1 MIKSLQKPYFVLRQG
16 EMHNQ
21 PFKQLWRPLKRINEM
36 LLNVKPHLVW
46 LWHWR
51 NPLHEPRPRPPS
63 PQTHTGPQSA
73 ERGESKQIR
82 QSRKRKWSFYT
93 HSWNLP
99 ILKSAEL
106 LQLHVLFIAEHEYE
120 TCRLYLAKFKR
131 RAVLPLHLSAVI
143 FGMSYQTP
151 VKCIVRPCE
160 DAAKLNTLN
169 KTVPALN

>member
-1 MIKSLQKPYFVLRQG
+1 MSCCWMSNLTWFDCDIDVTLSMSPVPVHRHLKLIQAHSQLREERASKLG
-16 EMHNQ
+16 
-21 PFKQLWRPLKRINEM
+21 K
-36 LLNVKPHLVW
+36 
-46 LWHWR
+46 
-51 NPLHEPRPRPPS
+51 
-63 PQTHTGPQSA
+63 A
-73 ERGESKQIR
+73 ERGSGLFR
-82 QSRKRKWSFYT
+82 SFYT